1 MITYKFGKKIDSA
14 FLKRDLNKIKSVTDA
29 KNFSLN
35 IKPGTAME
43 NCPVCRNKEIE
54 FLQAIYGFKYYE
66 CKYCGV
72 AFVADPPVEKD
83 IERIYSTE
91 YYSNM
96 NKVLLANDNIINYR
110 VENIAKPKVDYI
122 QKNITTNKKSWL
134 DIGCGV
140 GEILSVVS
148 SRGWKAQGIETN
160 ELESEYAKNKFG
172 LNIEREYLNETNI
185 SKYSNKF
192 GVISLFGVLEHL
204 LRPQVMIKNIAS
216 LQEQGDNLIIEVPH
230 FPSISAICQ
239 VTFPDLIDRV
249 MHPPLHLFLFSLKSL
264 EVLLKSGG
272 YQIRHAW
279 FFGQD
284 FYEFLCNIA
293 RRIHNFHDS
302 VLYEKMDPLIN
313 DFQQT
318 IDSQQLSDEI
328 LVIAEKCDI

>member
-1 MITYKFGKKIDSA
+1 MITYKFGKKIDST
-14 FLKRDLNKIKSVTDA
+14 FLKRDLNKIKSVADA
-29 KNFSLN
+29 KNFSLS
-35 IKPGTAME
+35 IKPGLTIE
-43 NCPVCRNKEIE
+43 SCPICHGKEII

-72 AFVADPPVEKD
+72 AFVADPPVEND
-83 IERIYSTE
+83 IEMIYSTG
-91 YYSNM
+91 YYNNM
-96 NKVLLANDNIINYR
+96 NQTLLANDNVIDYR

-148 SRGWKAQGIETN
+148 SRGWAAQGIETN
-160 ELESEYAKNKFG
+160 KLESEYAKKKFG
-172 LNIEREYLNETNI
+172 LNIEREYLNENNI

-204 LRPQVMIKNIAS
+204 PRPQVMIKNIAS
-216 LQEQGDNLIIEVPH
+216 LQEKGDNLIIEVPH

-264 EVLLKSGG
+264 EVLLKSDG
-272 YQIRHAW
+272 YQIKHVW

-293 RRIHNFHDS
+293 RRIPDFNNS
-302 VLYEKMDPLIN
+302 ILYAKMGPLIN

-318 IDSQQLSDEI
+318 IDNQQLSDEI
-328 LVIAEKCDI
+328 LVVAEKIDV